1 MSLVEQL
8 TERIDEIKSQLF
20 VDVADDFPYKKI
32 LDDSY
37 LQIFNEKRHL
47 SNGMSELDVCHHN
60 TEEERQLYEHKMQQF
75 ADNITEHLK
84 STISTSYL
92 QMYIAYTTCITIRK
106 LLLKLNEYG
115 CAIDNIKATDIY
127 AITSNDDM
135 DAKESTFKKIQDEL
149 NDVYDKPA
157 TLYRLIDCDDH
168 DDINN
173 HPTVIKR
180 RRMFIS
186 INNTIYRLIDLY
198 RNYFLFYIIHHQDMG
213 AFLLNT
219 KVCESPLLAFIYIKD
234 KIAPEKLSYLRPY
247 ISSNDWCTSSDMDE
261 IELSINVTDPM
272 TLISEINYH
281 LGTLYT
287 LVPMS
292 NYIHPKDDNNDS
304 NMKIMI

>member
-8 TERIDEIKSQLF
+8 TERIEEIKSLLF

-32 LDDSY
+32 LDDTY
-37 LQIFNEKRHL
+37 LQFFNEKRHL

-60 TEEERQLYEHKMQQF
+60 SEEERQLYEHKMQQF
-75 ADNITEHLK
+75 ADSITERIKL
-84 STISTSYL
+84 TISTSHL
-92 QMYIAYTTCITIRK
+92 QMYIAYTSCIAIRK

-127 AITSNDDM
+127 AITSNDD
-135 DAKESTFKKIQDEL
+135 AKESTFNTIRDEL
-149 NDVYDKPA
+149 NDVYTKPA

-180 RRMFIS
+180 RRMFVS
-186 INNTIYRLIDLY
+186 INNTICQLIDLY
-198 RNYFLFYIIHHQDMG
+198 RNYFSFYIIHHQDTS

-234 KIAPEKLSYLRPY
+234 RIAPEKLSYLRPY

-272 TLISEINYH
+272 SLITEINYH
-281 LGTLYT
+281 LGASYT
-287 LVPMS
+287 IIPMS
-292 NYIHPKDDNNDS
+292 NYIHPREEDVT
-304 NMKIMI
+304 

>member
-8 TERIDEIKSQLF
+8 TERIEEIKSLLF

-37 LQIFNEKRHL
+37 LQIFNETRHL

-60 TEEERQLYEHKMQQF
+60 SEEERQLYEHKMQQF
-75 ADNITEHLK
+75 ADSITERIKL
-84 STISTSYL
+84 TISTSHL
-92 QMYIAYTTCITIRK
+92 QMYIAYTSCIAVRK

-135 DAKESTFKKIQDEL
+135 DAKESTFNTIRDELNSIQDERD
-149 NDVYDKPA
+149 NVYDKPT
-157 TLYRLIDCDDH
+157 TLYRLINC

-173 HPTVIKR
+173 HPEVIKR
-180 RRMFIS
+180 RHMFIS
-186 INNTIYRLIDLY
+186 INNRICRLIDLY
-198 RNYFLFYIIHHQDMG
+198 RNYFSFYIIHHQDMG

-234 KIAPEKLSYLRPY
+234 KIAPEKLSYLKPY

-261 IELSINVTDPM
+261 IELSSNVTDPM
-272 TLISEINYH
+272 ALIAEINYH
-281 LGTLYT
+281 LGASFTV
-287 LVPMS
+287 VPMS
-292 NYIHPKDDNNDS
+292 NYIHPQEGDVT
-304 NMKIMI
+304 